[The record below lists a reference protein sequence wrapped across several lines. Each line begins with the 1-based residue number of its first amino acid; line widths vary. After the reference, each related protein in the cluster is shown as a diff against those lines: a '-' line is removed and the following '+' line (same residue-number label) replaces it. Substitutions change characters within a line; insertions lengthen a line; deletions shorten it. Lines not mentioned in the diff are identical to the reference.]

1 MKSCAI
7 LSDVAEE
14 YRTDKRVEFAEQG
27 YLVIRH
33 DSENWTLVV
42 AAILE
47 SYTIWFDAV
56 FSCSLK
62 YRATGLNSTSA
73 LEKRYKLASSLNSK
87 LAIIIGLAGE
97 QVIGQL
103 MSDNITR
110 FNRFNFAR
118 KFPVY
123 PRDVLWQLLND
134 AMLLPA
140 IQQTLGKHVGLIPGI
155 NHYFRFC
162 HDDLDLCIDTALYS
176 GQRKF
181 GDQYLLSKLID
192 SVPWSRQHM
201 ASRQPD
207 HNTSSHELLIPLQY
221 EGPEYGAIAVI
232 PGSHKHK
239 AGHSPGI
246 SVLRRKKQL
255 KVGKGDLVLLNSTIF
270 RMHYSNRGTGQ
281 GNSWLAL
288 TCRQSG

>member
-1 MKSCAI
+1 MFSV
-7 LSDVAEE
+7 VAEQNHTAE
-14 YRTDKRVEFAEQG
+14 CVEFAEQG
-27 YLVIRH
+27 YLVFTN
-33 DSENWTLVV
+33 DSETWTTVV

-47 SYTIWFDAV
+47 IYSGWFAAV

-73 LEKRYKLASSLNSK
+73 VEERYKLASSLNSK
-87 LAIIIGLAGE
+87 LAIIIGLAGRR
-97 QVIGQL
+97 VIEQL

-110 FNRFNFAR
+110 FNRLNFAR

-123 PRDVLWQLLND
+123 PRDVLWQLLSD
-134 AMLLPA
+134 GMLLPA
-140 IQQTLGKHVGLIPGI
+140 IQQTLGKHVELNAGI

-162 HDDLDLCIDTALYS
+162 YGDLDLCIDTALYS

-181 GDQYLLSKLID
+181 GDQYLLSRLID

-232 PGSHKHK
+232 PGSHKHR

-246 SVLRRKKQL
+246 SELRRKKLL
-255 KVGKGDLVLLNSTIF
+255 KVRKGDLVLLDSTIF